1 MKPPH
6 KVSSH
11 APLSPRMD
19 YNRSMK
25 NTHLEHLEDD
35 ILNSGSAGGFN
46 VVNFLTA
53 FGHQLSDGKSSF
65 LSISTKWDGAPAIIC
80 GKDPVNQR
88 FFVGTKSVFNKVN
101 PKVCYD
107 DTDIDRHY
115 FTEEYS
121 ILRNKL
127 KTCLKYLSKTGI
139 SGVMQGD
146 LLFTEGD
153 KQFGKIG
160 DDIHI
165 TFQPNTITYAVNAL
179 SDKGR
184 RIDKAKLGIVF
195 HTLYFGETLQDMK
208 AVFNTNWQL
217 HTINTDDD
225 IFIANANFTD
235 ESGLSKFSVRDAAK
249 YDAIINRA
257 KGSLKRASNFLDV
270 IQKYGETKF
279 VMSAI
284 FKQFFNNRI
293 RTGKG
298 IKNTTKVASEFA
310 LYYSGKMN
318 EEIDKKKTEKG
329 KEKYRVMKKAGLSFI
344 AKYETDI
351 YFTVASYISL
361 RDAKKMVIDQLSK
374 ANGIKTFVD
383 KNPCKPEGF
392 VVSYKG
398 STLKFVDDDFRK
410 ANITV
415 VKSWDPIK

>member
-35 ILNSGSAGGFN
+35 ILNRGSGGGFN

-53 FGHQLSDGKSSF
+53 FGHQLSDGKSPF

-80 GKDPVNQR
+80 GKDPVNHR

-107 DTDIDRHY
+107 DTDIDRY
-115 FTEEYS
+115 YQAE

-146 LLFTEGD
+146 LLFTEED

-165 TFQPNTITYAVNAL
+165 TFQPNAITYAVNAL

-184 RIDKAKLGIVF
+184 RIDRAKLGIVF

-257 KGSLKRASNFLDV
+257 KGSLKRASNFLNV

>member
-35 ILNSGSAGGFN
+35 ILNSGSGGGFN

-53 FGHQLSDGKSSF
+53 FGHQLSDGKSAY

-80 GKDPVNQR
+80 GRDPVNHR

-107 DTDIDRHY
+107 DTDIDRY
-115 FTEEYS
+115 YQAE

-146 LLFTEGD
+146 LLFTEED

-165 TFQPNTITYAVNAL
+165 TFQPNAITYAVNAL

-184 RIDKAKLGIVF
+184 RIDRAKLGIVF

-235 ESGLSKFSVRDAAK
+235 EAGLSKFSVRDAAK

-383 KNPCKPEGF
+383 NNPCKPEGF

>member
-19 YNRSMK
+19 YNGSMK

-35 ILNSGSAGGFN
+35 ILNSGSGGGFN

-53 FGHQLSDGKSSF
+53 FGHQLSDGKSAY

-80 GKDPVNQR
+80 GRDPVNHR

-107 DTDIDRHY
+107 DTDIDRY
-115 FTEEYS
+115 YQAE

-146 LLFTEGD
+146 LLFTEED

-165 TFQPNTITYAVNAL
+165 TFQPNAITYAVNAL

-184 RIDKAKLGIVF
+184 RIDRAKLGIVF

-235 ESGLSKFSVRDAAK
+235 EAGLSKFSVRDAAK

-310 LYYSGKMN
+310 LYYSGKMD

-344 AKYETDI
+344 VKYETDI

>member
-35 ILNSGSAGGFN
+35 ILNSGSGGGFN

-53 FGHQLSDGKSSF
+53 FGHQLSDGKSAY

-80 GKDPVNQR
+80 GRDPVNHR

-107 DTDIDRHY
+107 DTDIDRY
-115 FTEEYS
+115 YQAE

-146 LLFTEGD
+146 LLFTEED

-165 TFQPNTITYAVNAL
+165 TFQPNAITYAVNAL

-184 RIDKAKLGIVF
+184 RIDRAKLGIVF

-235 ESGLSKFSVRDAAK
+235 EAGLSKFSVRDAAK

-257 KGSLKRASNFLDV
+257 KGSLKRASNFLNV

-310 LYYSGKMN
+310 LYYSSKMN
-318 EEIDKKKTEKG
+318 EEIDRKKSEKG
-329 KEKYRVMKKAGLSFI
+329 KEKYRIMKKAGLAFI
-344 AKYETDI
+344 VKYESDI
-351 YFTVASYISL
+351 YFTVASYMSL
-361 RDAKKMVIDQLSK
+361 REAKKMVIDQLSK

-383 KNPCKPEGF
+383 NNPCKPEGF

>member
-35 ILNSGSAGGFN
+35 ILNSGSGGGFN

-53 FGHQLSDGKSSF
+53 FGHQLSDGKSAY

-80 GKDPVNQR
+80 GRDPVNHR

-107 DTDIDRHY
+107 DTDIDRY
-115 FTEEYS
+115 YQAE

-146 LLFTEGD
+146 LLFTEED

-184 RIDKAKLGIVF
+184 RIDRAKLGIVF

-235 ESGLSKFSVRDAAK
+235 EAGLSKFSVRDAAK

-383 KNPCKPEGF
+383 NNPCKPEGF

-415 VKSWDPIK
+415 VKSWVPIK

>member
-35 ILNSGSAGGFN
+35 ILNSGSGGGFN

-53 FGHQLSDGKSSF
+53 FGHQLSDGKSAY

-80 GKDPVNQR
+80 GRDPVNHR

-107 DTDIDRHY
+107 DTDIDRY
-115 FTEEYS
+115 YQAE

-146 LLFTEGD
+146 LLFTEED

-160 DDIHI
+160 DNIHI
-165 TFQPNTITYAVNAL
+165 TFQPNAITYAVNAL

-184 RIDKAKLGIVF
+184 RIDRAKLGIVF

-235 ESGLSKFSVRDAAK
+235 EAGLSKFSVRDAAK

-310 LYYSGKMN
+310 LYYSGKMD

>member
-53 FGHQLSDGKSSF
+53 FGHQLSDGKSPF

-80 GKDPVNQR
+80 GKDPVNHR

-107 DTDIDRHY
+107 DTDIDRY
-115 FTEEYS
+115 YQAE

-127 KTCLKYLSKTGI
+127 KTCLKYLSRTGI

-146 LLFTEGD
+146 LLFTEED

-165 TFQPNTITYAVNAL
+165 TFQPNAITYAVNAL

-184 RIDKAKLGIVF
+184 RIDRAKLGIVF
-195 HTLYFGETLQDMK
+195 HTLYFGDTLQDMK

-235 ESGLSKFSVRDAAK
+235 EAGLSKFSVRDAAK

-257 KGSLKRASNFLDV
+257 KGSLKRASNFLDI

-284 FKQFFNNRI
+284 FKQFFNSRI
-293 RTGKG
+293 RSGKG
-298 IKNTTKVASEFA
+298 INNTKKVASEFA
-310 LYYSGKMN
+310 LYYSAKMN
-318 EEIDKKKTEKG
+318 EEIDRKKTEKG
-329 KEKYRVMKKAGLSFI
+329 KEKYRIMKKAGLAFI

-383 KNPCKPEGF
+383 NNPCKPEGF

>member
-35 ILNSGSAGGFN
+35 ILNSGSGGGFN

-53 FGHQLSDGKSSF
+53 FGHQLSDGKSAY

-80 GKDPVNQR
+80 GRDPVNHR

-107 DTDIDRHY
+107 DTDIDRY
-115 FTEEYS
+115 YQAE

-146 LLFTEGD
+146 LLFTEED

-165 TFQPNTITYAVNAL
+165 TFQPNAITYAVNAL

-184 RIDKAKLGIVF
+184 RIDRAKLGIVF

-310 LYYSGKMN
+310 LYYSSKMN
-318 EEIDKKKTEKG
+318 EEIDRKKSEKG
-329 KEKYRVMKKAGLSFI
+329 KEKYRIMKKAGLAFI
-344 AKYETDI
+344 VKYESDI
-351 YFTVASYISL
+351 YFTVASYMSL
-361 RDAKKMVIDQLSK
+361 REAKKMVIDQLSK

-383 KNPCKPEGF
+383 NNPCKPEGF

>member
-1 MKPPH
+1 MLTGK
-6 KVSSH
+6 KS
-11 APLSPRMD
+11 
-19 YNRSMK
+19 
-25 NTHLEHLEDD
+25 D
-35 ILNSGSAGGFN
+35 I
-46 VVNFLTA
+46 
-53 FGHQLSDGKSSF
+53 
-65 LSISTKWDGAPAIIC
+65 SISTNWDGAPAIVC
-80 GKDPVNQR
+80 GRDPVNQR

-107 DTDIDRHY
+107 DTDIDRY
-115 FTEEYS
+115 YQAE

-184 RIDKAKLGIVF
+184 RIDRAKLGIVF

-235 ESGLSKFSVRDAAK
+235 EAGLSKFSVRDADK

-257 KGSLKRASNFLDV
+257 KGSLKRASNFLNV

>member
-35 ILNSGSAGGFN
+35 ILNSGSGGGFN

-53 FGHQLSDGKSSF
+53 FGHQLSDGKSAY

-80 GKDPVNQR
+80 GRDPVNHR

-107 DTDIDRHY
+107 DTDIDRY
-115 FTEEYS
+115 YQAE

-146 LLFTEGD
+146 LLFTEED

-184 RIDKAKLGIVF
+184 RIDRAKLGIVF

-235 ESGLSKFSVRDAAK
+235 EAGLSKFSVRDAAK